1 MWCGTRRCRRFQ
13 ITPGRLVP
21 VELIVSTGTPEPE
34 TGTIHPCL
42 TIKHSPRVAAT
53 VLAAPSGCARSRP
66 GGTRLERGR
75 DMRLTLWLL
84 GHEVLSLEL
93 GSDTGPA
100 DEYAV
105 LTGGVEVGPGDD
117 GTR

>member
-1 MWCGTRRCRRFQ
+1 
-13 ITPGRLVP
+13 
-21 VELIVSTGTPEPE
+21 
-34 TGTIHPCL
+34 
-42 TIKHSPRVAAT
+42 
-53 VLAAPSGCARSRP
+53 
-66 GGTRLERGR
+66 
-75 DMRLTLWLL
+75 MRLTLWLL

-117 GTR
+117 GTRYAPGFSEDDCFEPEDRPFRAGFAGGL